1 MRWADCMEK
10 SRNPSSAGWIR
21 LVVAVRTFCD
31 ILWMMAVK
39 KRYYIPLILVFL
51 PFVLSQCVTGNQ
63 AEKEGILLDKYR
75 KIILEGETET
85 ILASVP
91 SNRPLLWYSSD
102 ESAVTVTQGGE
113 ITGVSSGNA
122 IITAKTADGAYKTY
136 CYVTVLIEIPKNVI
150 LCIGDGMGF
159 EQVKAAGIFENG
171 TEGSLS
177 FESFEYQ
184 NDMTTFSASSAI
196 TDSAASATAMATG
209 RKVNNGVL
217 SIEIPGD
224 GSELETLVEFFSQRG
239 KKSGLVTT
247 THITNAT
254 PAAFGSHEQSR
265 TNYEAIASDYVS
277 SSRPNVLFGGGGF
290 GITTEM
296 TDSAGYHTV
305 TDKTVFLSMDPS
317 INERYSAQFGTDNMP
332 YMYDS
337 EEAAQYPELSDMTE
351 KALAILG
358 QDPDGFF
365 LMVEGG
371 RIDHACHD
379 NNIEYAIYET
389 IEFEDAV
396 DRVLEWMEGRSDTVL
411 IITADHETGG
421 LLVTGNNGPGEKPTV
436 TWSTDYHTGVEVPVY
451 LSGCDEN
458 IVFGE
463 FDNTHIYYA
472 LSDLYE

>member
-1 MRWADCMEK
+1 MSPDSKK
-10 SRNPSSAGWIR
+10 SPNPFSAGWIR

-39 KRYYIPLILVFL
+39 KRYYILLVLVFL

-63 AEKEGILLDKYR
+63 AGEEGILLDKYR
-75 KIILEGETET
+75 KIVLVGETET
-85 ILASVP
+85 IHASVP
-91 SNRPLLWYSSD
+91 LDKPIVWYSSN
-102 ESAVTVTQGGE
+102 ESAVTVTQAGDISG
-113 ITGVSSGNA
+113 ISSGNA
-122 IITAKTADGAYKTY
+122 VVTAKTVDCALKTS
-136 CYVTVLIEIPKNVI
+136 CYVTVLTVIPKNVI

-159 EQVKAAGIFENG
+159 EQVKAAGIFKTGE
-171 TEGSLS
+171 EGSLS

-239 KKSGLVTT
+239 KRSGLVTT

-254 PAAFGSHEQSR
+254 PAAFGAHEISR
-265 TNYEAIASDYVS
+265 TYYEAIALDYVS
-277 SSRPNVLFGGGGF
+277 GTVPNVLFGGGGF

-305 TDKTVFLSMDPS
+305 TDKTVFLAMDPS
-317 INERYSAQFGTDNMP
+317 TDDHYSAQFGTDNMP
-332 YMYDS
+332 YMYDP
-337 EEAAQYPELSDMTE
+337 EAVTYPELSDMTE
-351 KALAILG
+351 KALAILE

-365 LMVEGG
+365 LLVEGG
-371 RIDHACHD
+371 RIDHACH
-379 NNIEYAIYET
+379 NNDIIRAIYET
-389 IEFEDAV
+389 VEFEDAV
-396 DRVLEWMEGRSDTVL
+396 NRVLDWMDDTDDTVL
-411 IITADHETGG
+411 IVTADHETGG
-421 LLVTGNNGPGEKPTV
+421 LLVTGNNGPGEIPTV

-463 FDNTHIYYA
+463 FDNTHIYQVF
-472 LSDLYE
+472 SDFYE

>member
-1 MRWADCMEK
+1 MK
-10 SRNPSSAGWIR
+10 KGY
-21 LVVAVRTFCD
+21 L
-31 ILWMMAVK
+31 ILIVTVF
-39 KRYYIPLILVFL
+39 IPLL
-51 PFVLSQCVTGNQ
+51 LSQCVTGNQ
-63 AEKEGILLDKYR
+63 AAEEGILLDKYR
-75 KIILEGETET
+75 KIVLAGETET
-85 ILASVP
+85 IHASVQ

-102 ESAVTVTQGGE
+102 ESYVTVTQEGE

-122 IITAKTADGAYKTY
+122 VITAKTVDGAYKTY
-136 CYVTVLIEIPKNVI
+136 CYVTVLTEIPKNVI

-209 RKVNNGVL
+209 HKVNNGVL

-224 GSELETLVEFFSQRG
+224 GSELETLVEFLSQRG
-239 KKSGLVTT
+239 KRSGLVTT

-265 TNYEAIASDYVS
+265 TYYEAIALDYVGS
-277 SSRPNVLFGGGGF
+277 SKPNVLFGGGGF

-296 TDSAGYHTV
+296 TNSAGYHTV
-305 TDKTVFLSMDPS
+305 TDKADFLATDPTGS
-317 INERYSAQFGTDNMP
+317 IYYSAQFGTENMP
-332 YMYDS
+332 YMYDYTPGTYP
-337 EEAAQYPELSDMTE
+337 YPELSEMTE
-351 KALAILG
+351 KALAILD

-365 LMVEGG
+365 LLVEGG

-421 LLVTGNNGPGEKPTV
+421 LSVTSNNGQGEFPTV
-436 TWSTDYHTGVEVPVY
+436 TWSTGYHTGVEVPVY
-451 LSGCDEN
+451 LSGSDEN
-458 IVFGE
+458 IVFGD

-472 LSDLYE
+472 ISDLYE